1 LDQAGTLL
9 SRLRATSAAA
19 AAPNSSTMGG
29 AGTGAGVPPFDP
41 ELPPLDEEDE
51 LELLDDDELDEEE
64 LLDPPGNPPELLD
77 EDEPFELHDPL
88 DDE

>member
-1 LDQAGTLL
+1 LGW

-41 ELPPLDEEDE
+41 ELPPLDDEDE
-51 LELLDDDELDEEE
+51 LELDDEEELDEDE
-64 LLDPPGNPPELLD
+64 LLDPPLAPELED
-77 EDEPFELHDPL
+77 EEEPFELHDPL
-88 DDE
+88 DPE